1 MALRLLEI
9 VVPEEATGEALTIV
23 EQAKVTNFWLTCSCE
38 NRSILKMILTAEKTE
53 SMLDT
58 FEKKYGHLEDFHMIL
73 LPLEA
78 SYPSTKE
85 IEEKAA
91 ESKEEEEGKKK
102 REPLRVSRQELYHD
116 VFDSSKLTNTYMI
129 MIVLSAVVAAIG
141 LVKDNVAVIIG
152 AMVIAPL
159 LGPNVALSFATTIG
173 DAELG
178 RSALKTNIT
187 GILIAFAVSLILGFF
202 LVIDSSTGEI
212 ASRTV
217 VSYGDMALALASGV
231 AAALSITTGA
241 PAVLIGVMVAVALMP
256 PLATFGLLLGSGN
269 VNLAS
274 GALELVAVNMIC
286 INLAGVVT
294 FLVQGVRPLNW
305 WEASKA
311 KKATRYAIIIW
322 VSLLIILSALLTVV
336 HQ

>member
-9 VVPEEATGEALTIV
+9 VVPEEATGEVLTIV

-305 WEASKA
+305 WETSKA